1 MCCIYISICKE
12 RRLKVDNIIVNLIH
26 EETVVNLCDTYR
38 VENTQVEEHVMIL
51 DPSALINLAGWP
63 WLSKYMAE
71 FDYKICRRYGFICML
86 SGI

>member
-1 MCCIYISICKE
+1 M
-12 RRLKVDNIIVNLIH
+12 
-26 EETVVNLCDTYR
+26 
-38 VENTQVEEHVMIL
+38 EEHVMIL